1 MKEVISTYKVLMK
14 KAFNED
20 IDECWVEWALEMM
33 EAGYESDNL
42 YILAGISK
50 PYNQFELQEL
60 TDKVI
65 ADLNLL
71 TSDKSLTIRNYIYYI
86 LSTTIN
92 EPSKYLST
100 LREVKD
106 ICIGLDMEKEYMDFY
121 LLYFAK
127 DNLNES
133 ENQWYWE
140 GADRSNIDELI
151 KEKFQEYIDRI
162 DEKRKTTALQQLQEI
177 GGSVVKS
184 SIVHQSKFV
193 LNCK

>member
-1 MKEVISTYKVLMK
+1 MIKMQKVISTYRILMK

-20 IDECWVEWALEMM
+20 IDENWVEWALEMM
-33 EAGYESDNL
+33 QAGYESDNL
-42 YILAGISK
+42 YILAGITK

-65 ADLNLL
+65 ADLNLE
-71 TSDKSLTIRNYIYYI
+71 TSDKSLTIRNYVYYI

-106 ICIGLDMEKEYMDFY
+106 ICIDLDMEKEYIDFY

-127 DNLNES
+127 DDLNES
-133 ENQWYWE
+133 ENQWYWD
-140 GADRSNIDELI
+140 GADRNNIDDII
-151 KEKFQEYIDRI
+151 KEKFQEYIDKI
-162 DEKRKTTALQQLQEI
+162 DETRKTTA
-177 GGSVVKS
+177 
-184 SIVHQSKFV
+184 
-193 LNCK
+193 

>member
-1 MKEVISTYKVLMK
+1 MQEVISTYRILMK

-20 IDECWVEWALEMM
+20 IDESWVEWALEMM

-42 YILAGISK
+42 YILAGITK

-65 ADLNLL
+65 ADLNLE
-71 TSDKSLTIRNYIYYI
+71 TSDKSLTIRNYVYYI

-92 EPSKYLST
+92 EPSKYLSS

-106 ICIGLDMEKEYMDFY
+106 ICIELDMEKEYMDFY

-127 DNLNES
+127 DDLNES
-133 ENQWYWE
+133 ENQWYWD
-140 GADRSNIDELI
+140 GADRNNIDEII
-151 KEKFQEYIDRI
+151 KGKFKEYID
-162 DEKRKTTALQQLQEI
+162 ETRKTSASA
-177 GGSVVKS
+177 SVS
-184 SIVHQSKFV
+184 LV
-193 LNCK
+193 LLEPI

>member
-1 MKEVISTYKVLMK
+1 MQEVISTCRVLMK

-20 IDECWVEWALEMM
+20 IDESWVEWALEMM
-33 EAGYESDNL
+33 QAGYESDNI
-42 YILAGISK
+42 YILAGITK

-65 ADLNLL
+65 ADLNLE
-71 TSDKSLTIRNYIYYI
+71 TSDKSLTIRNYVYYI

-106 ICIGLDMEKEYMDFY
+106 ICIDLDMEKEYMDFY

-127 DNLNES
+127 DDLNDS
-133 ENQWYWE
+133 GNQWYWD
-140 GADRSNIDELI
+140 GADRNNIDEII
-151 KEKFQEYIDRI
+151 KDKFQEYIDKI
-162 DEKRKTTALQQLQEI
+162 DETRKTTA
-177 GGSVVKS
+177 
-184 SIVHQSKFV
+184 
-193 LNCK
+193 

>member
-1 MKEVISTYKVLMK
+1 MQEVISTYRILMK

-20 IDECWVEWALEMM
+20 IDENWVEWALEMM
-33 EAGYESDNL
+33 EAGYESDSL
-42 YILAGISK
+42 YILAGIMK

-65 ADLNLL
+65 ADLNLE
-71 TSDKSLTIRNYIYYI
+71 TSDKSLTIRNYVYYI

-92 EPSKYLST
+92 EPREYLTT

-127 DNLNES
+127 DDLNES
-133 ENQWYWE
+133 ENQWYWD
-140 GADRSNIDELI
+140 GAGRNNIDEII

-162 DEKRKTTALQQLQEI
+162 DEIKKTTA
-177 GGSVVKS
+177 
-184 SIVHQSKFV
+184 
-193 LNCK
+193 

>member
-1 MKEVISTYKVLMK
+1 MK

-20 IDECWVEWALEMM
+20 IDESWVEWALEMM
-33 EAGYESDNL
+33 QAGYESDNL
-42 YILAGISK
+42 YILAGITK

-65 ADLNLL
+65 ADLNLE
-71 TSDKSLTIRNYIYYI
+71 TSDKSLTIRNYVYYI

-106 ICIGLDMEKEYMDFY
+106 ICIDLDMEKEYIDFY

-127 DNLNES
+127 DDLNES
-133 ENQWYWE
+133 ENQWYWD
-140 GADRSNIDELI
+140 GADRNNIDDII
-151 KEKFQEYIDRI
+151 KEKFQEYIDKI
-162 DEKRKTTALQQLQEI
+162 DETRKTTA
-177 GGSVVKS
+177 
-184 SIVHQSKFV
+184 
-193 LNCK
+193 

>member
-177 GGSVVKS
+177 DGSVVKS